1 MIFHHHYC
9 LLVLVV
15 ETRDNQIKRPTK
27 ALRKGTSTQHN
38 NHLVVHPTTSQSQ
51 PISPITAAVACLL
64 SFTCKSFSFIS
75 LLSFYTRLVCFG
87 TVGCYSYS
95 EDIKRSLIDQQPHS
109 THFHPHSH
117 SHTTMADEENV
128 EMPAEEVTEEVVE
141 EPEIPLD
148 PQTALFR
155 VIQTSLHHEGLARG
169 LHEAVKGRNKP
180 QRHPTSSDA
189 QCTRRSMLLT
199 SVPSVSFFLLL
210 LYLALDRREAHLCVL
225 AGNCEEA
232 AYTKLITALCK
243 EHEIPL
249 IKVEDRKTIGEWAGL
264 CIRDAEGK
272 ARKVRGASCVVIK
285 SWGEE
290 TPARQYILDH
300 IKSS

>member
-1 MIFHHHYC
+1 
-9 LLVLVV
+9 
-15 ETRDNQIKRPTK
+15 
-27 ALRKGTSTQHN
+27 
-38 NHLVVHPTTSQSQ
+38 
-51 PISPITAAVACLL
+51 
-64 SFTCKSFSFIS
+64 
-75 LLSFYTRLVCFG
+75 
-87 TVGCYSYS
+87 
-95 EDIKRSLIDQQPHS
+95 
-109 THFHPHSH
+109 
-117 SHTTMADEENV
+117 MADENT
-128 EMPAEEVTEEVVE
+128 EMPTEEVQEEVVE
-141 EPEIPLD
+141 EVEVPLD

-155 VIQTSLHHEGLARG
+155 VIQKSLHHEGLARG
-169 LHEAVKGRNKP
+169 LHEAVK
-180 QRHPTSSDA
+180 
-189 QCTRRSMLLT
+189 
-199 SVPSVSFFLLL
+199 
-210 LYLALDRREAHLCVL
+210 ALDRREAQLCIL